1 MVVPSRHID
10 SFFHEDV
17 PCMVAKAHLVNEGR
31 GSVDVFPKAF
41 AHRMWLFSQMF
52 VSVPTHTSE
61 CEGQW
66 SEIQDAKQYEQQQT
80 HSFRVGEGTAH
91 KTLACM
97 CTLGISIA
105 VVTASFDSLV
115 SKHAHTFAMHKKA
128 KRPFEH
134 AGWKNM
140 SRPLALKMS
149 FCFCRNPPRF
159 AKRPLGRILWFFQNF
174 FPCEGLSLI
183 HI

>member
-1 MVVPSRHID
+1 MKDVELSTSFQKPS
-10 SFFHEDV
+10 
-17 PCMVAKAHLVNEGR
+17 PM
-31 GSVDVFPKAF
+31 
-41 AHRMWLFSQMF
+41 RMWLCSQMF
-52 VSVPTHTSE
+52 VCVPTHTSE

-128 KRPFEH
+128 KRPFED

-174 FPCEGLSLI
+174 FPCEGSGPLMHHPTLCFLANAISSSSSSAL
-183 HI
+183 